1 MKIEDIKEIKMYT
14 KKVCPYCVRAKA
26 LLSSKGLQWEEVSME
41 DPEVR
46 QMFMEQ
52 YPTVR
57 TVPQIFIEE
66 KHIGGY
72 EELRELEKSGELKN
86 LLS

>member
-26 LLSSKGLQWEEVSME
+26 LLSSKGLEWEEVSME

-46 QMFMEQ
+46 QMFMEK

-57 TVPQIFIEE
+57 TVPQIFINGDRV
-66 KHIGGY
+66 GGY
-72 EELRELEKSGELKN
+72 EDLEALGL
-86 LLS
+86 

>member
-46 QMFMEQ
+46 QMFMEH

-57 TVPQIFIEE
+57 TVPQIFINGDRV
-66 KHIGGY
+66 GGY
-72 EELRELEKSGELKN
+72 EDLEALGL
-86 LLS
+86 

>member
-14 KKVCPYCVRAKA
+14 KKVCPYCVKAKT
-26 LLSSKGLQWEEVSME
+26 LLSQKGLQWEEVSME
-41 DPEVR
+41 DPDVR

-57 TVPQIFIEE
+57 TVPQIFINGNRV
-66 KHIGGY
+66 GGFDD
-72 EELRELEKSGELKN
+72 LEALGLE
-86 LLS
+86 

>member
-1 MKIEDIKEIKMYT
+1 
-14 KKVCPYCVRAKA
+14 
-26 LLSSKGLQWEEVSME
+26 ME

-57 TVPQIFIEE
+57 TVPQIFINGDRV
-66 KHIGGY
+66 GGY
-72 EELRELEKSGELKN
+72 EDLEALGL
-86 LLS
+86 